1 MAKRGRSKK
10 NIDNIGNEINTET
23 KPKRKYTKRKSSIND
38 DNNKNESEDNLNT
51 EIEEEPTNP
60 YTNMDYV
67 LNLKYDWVHPSKIAL
82 NKANSELHKNYS
94 TWDELSGDGNLS
106 EDFISKYQNEIN
118 WYFLLKKQKDFS
130 EKFIKKFKDHFI
142 LLRLG
147 LV

>member
-1 MAKRGRSKK
+1 MAKRGRPKK
-10 NIDNIGNEINTET
+10 NNDELKNNVNEEST
-23 KPKRKYTKRKSSIND
+23 KPKRKYVKK
-38 DNNKNESEDNLNT
+38 NKNVEQDNQVDENEKSQL
-51 EIEEEPTNP
+51 EEQKNVNP
-60 YTNMDYV
+60 YTDINYV
-67 LNLKYDWVHPSKIAL
+67 QSLKYDWVHPSKILL
-82 NKANSELHKNYS
+82 NKANSELHKSYKS
-94 TWDELSGDGNLS
+94 WDELSADGNLS